1 MRLKQSLQAP
11 RTDRTRARPAHS
23 GTAALD
29 EALISGGDARLA
41 IDSASRLNLY
51 GCQPSPRPD
60 AISLSSSTAS
70 TVSRR
75 GYAAAQAAFAQLEPA
90 RAGAR
95 FPARF
100 AHMADHVRSQIR
112 TQFDLPDAGVV
123 LSPSGTDSELQALFL
138 ARAALGRPVTSI
150 VVAADESG
158 SGVPA
163 AASGR
168 HFGASASGGGAVA
181 KGEPIPGLACATVEV
196 PARDP
201 NGGARPLAEID
212 TEVRRAARSA
222 IQAGQ
227 GVVLHVMDHSKLGS
241 CGPSLACVQEMC
253 ALDRGAFQ
261 VVVDACQGRLSRA
274 AMRWYLDQG
283 FLVLITGSKF
293 FTGPPLSGAL
303 LVPEPLCRR
312 TAQFADVPSGLA
324 DYTSRDDWPQSFGPI
339 REQLPERQNVGQIL
353 RWIAALEEIAAY
365 WAVPELFRKLA
376 LGEFAAAT
384 SRHFARFAELDLLP
398 ESGGLLA
405 DRAGDEF
412 AARTIF
418 PFKVM
423 RDGRALSFAQARL
436 LHQALNMDLATCGF
450 GGSDAGTAATLCHI
464 GQPVAVAD
472 GAGGTIGVLRISADA
487 RLVSESWAGSADLE
501 ATGRL
506 TRRID
511 QIALVLDKLRF
522 LLRHLD
528 RLDGVRAP

>member
-1 MRLKQSLQAP
+1 MRLKLSLQAP
-11 RTDRTRARPAHS
+11 RSDRTRVRPAQS
-23 GTAALD
+23 GTFALD

-41 IDSASRLNLY
+41 IDPTSRLNLY

-60 AISLSSSTAS
+60 EISLSSSTAS
-70 TVSRR
+70 TVSGR

-95 FPARF
+95 FPAVF
-100 AHMADHVRSQIR
+100 ADMADHVRSQIR
-112 TQFDLPDAGVV
+112 TQFDLSDAEVV

-138 ARAALGRPVTSI
+138 ARAALGKPVTSI

-168 HFGASASGGGAVA
+168 HFGASASGGGAVV
-181 KGEPIPGLACATVEV
+181 KGKPIPGLACATIEV

-201 NGGARPLAEID
+201 NGRARPLAEID
-212 TEVRRAARSA
+212 TEVRRAAQSA
-222 IQAGQ
+222 IRAGH
-227 GVVLHVMDHSKLGS
+227 GVVLHLMDHSKLGS
-241 CGPSLACVQEMC
+241 CSPSIACVREIC
-253 ALDRGAFQ
+253 ALDRGAVQ
-261 VVVDACQGRLSRA
+261 VVVDACQARLSRA
-274 AMRWYLDQG
+274 ALRWYLDQG

-303 LVPEPLCRR
+303 LVPESLWRL
-312 TAQFADVPSGLA
+312 TARISDIPAGLA
-324 DYTSRDDWPQSFGPI
+324 DYTARDDWPQSFGRI
-339 REQLPERQNVGQIL
+339 REQLPARQNIGQVL
-353 RWIAALEEIAAY
+353 RWIAALEDIAAY
-365 WAVPELFRKLA
+365 WTVPELFRKLA
-376 LGEFAAAT
+376 LAEFAASS

-398 ESGGLLA
+398 ESGGLFA
-405 DRAGDEF
+405 DRARDEF
-412 AARTIF
+412 AARTIL
-418 PFKVM
+418 PFTVR
-423 RDGRALSFAQARL
+423 RDGRALSFAQTRL
-436 LHQALNMDLATCGF
+436 LHQALNMDLATYGF
-450 GGSDAGTAATLCHI
+450 GGSDGGTAATPCHI

-487 RLVSESWAGSADLE
+487 RMVSESWAGSGDLE
-501 ATGRL
+501 STGRL

-511 QIALVLDKLRF
+511 QVALVLDKLRF